1 MTSMYPVTLNLT
13 GKRCTV
19 VGGGQVALRK
29 VTSLTEQ
36 GANVTVISPELTD
49 ELLAMQE
56 QFVWKNCA
64 YQDGMLQGSFLVIAA
79 TDSRAVNHAVAEW
92 CEENQVLVNVVD
104 SREES
109 SFTVN
114 AMVQRGDLLLAV
126 STNGISPAVSR
137 RIRQELEQ
145 YYGPEYGV
153 MLEILA
159 QARQEAMESVQDAG
173 KRRQFLQS
181 VADMELPEL
190 LKKDT
195 KEEVQKRVK
204 LCLSSYLA

>member
-181 VADMELPEL
+181 VAHMELPEL

-204 LCLSSYLA
+204 LCLSSYLD

>member
-1 MTSMYPVTLNLT
+1 MYPVTLNLT

-204 LCLSSYLA
+204 LCLSSYLD

>member
-29 VTSLTEQ
+29 VTSLIEQ
-36 GANVTVISPELTD
+36 GANVTVISLELTD

-159 QARQEAMESVQDAG
+159 QARQDAMESVQDAG

-204 LCLSSYLA
+204 LCLSSYLD

>member
-1 MTSMYPVTLNLT
+1 MYPVTLKLT

-19 VGGGQVALRK
+19 VGGGLVALRK
-29 VTSLTEQ
+29 VTSLIEQ
-36 GANVTVISPELTD
+36 GAEVTVISPVLTD
-49 ELLAMQE
+49 ELLALQN
-56 QFVWKNCA
+56 QFVWQKSA

-79 TDSRAVNHAVAEW
+79 TDSRAVNHAVAAW
-92 CEENQVLVNVVD
+92 CDVHQVLVNVVD
-104 SREES
+104 SLEES

-145 YYGPEYGV
+145 IYGPEYGI

-159 QARQEAMESVQDAG
+159 EARQEALMTIADAG

-190 LKKDT
+190 LKKET

-204 LCLSSYLA
+204 LCLSSYLD

>member
-204 LCLSSYLA
+204 LCLSSYLD